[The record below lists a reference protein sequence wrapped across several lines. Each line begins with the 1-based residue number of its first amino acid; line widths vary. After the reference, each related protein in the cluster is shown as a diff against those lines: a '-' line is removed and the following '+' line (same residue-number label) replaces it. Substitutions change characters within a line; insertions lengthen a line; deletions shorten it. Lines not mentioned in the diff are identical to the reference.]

1 MERERKEEGRH
12 IFDSPFFV
20 EIPGKIFL
28 SGIGSERLRISNLD
42 RRSRKQM
49 QGEKMPGMLTAVKGG
64 RGAFFRTTRTTT
76 KNVVSSAV
84 ITSRS
89 VVADLVRV
97 SSNNPFGEAFGV
109 GAVEHPPPRDN
120 KQSISTSSV
129 SQCRP
134 RAIQNL
140 LFPLSFETTKR
151 GGNVRTGVG
160 DTAALRWHKHR
171 SR

>member
-1 MERERKEEGRH
+1 MERERGTTDDTFLIRPSSSEFRDRKKER
-12 IFDSPFFV
+12 
-20 EIPGKIFL
+20 KIF
-28 SGIGSERLRISNLD
+28 SGIGSERLRISSLD
-42 RRSRKQM
+42 RLLRRSRSRKQM

-151 GGNVRTGVG
+151 GGNARTGVG
-160 DTAALRWHKHR
+160 G
-171 SR
+171 

>member
-84 ITSRS
+84 ITSRR

-129 SQCRP
+129 SQSRS
-134 RAIQNL
+134 RAIQRVRSS
-140 LFPLSFETTKR
+140 LFHSRPPKE
-151 GGNVRTGVG
+151 GVM
-160 DTAALRWHKHR
+160 
-171 SR
+171 